1 VIDACD
7 RNGAVVILGSYYQRQ
22 DQILK
27 DEAAVRAGVVNVARW
42 VRDSGFTNVVL
53 EIAKESA
60 HPGFDHPILT
70 DIRGNNPVHV
80 LGKEHSIDPPGPDG
94 APAATDAVAFGKYVR
109 RSTRQSPDN
118 PHYPYSLQFNV
129 NPNGDIPE
137 LPLDAFWKGGL
148 EVTPSTSCRLSTSC
162 GSSADVMGNSRPRT
176 RACRLHRRHRNK
188 WRRAAGGRKRWTVN
202 RRCVRR

>member
-1 VIDACD
+1 M
-7 RNGAVVILGSYYQRQ
+7 
-22 DQILK
+22 
-27 DEAAVRAGVVNVARW
+27 RAGVVNVARW

-129 NPNGDIPE
+129 NSNGDIPE
-137 LPLDAFWKGGL
+137 LPLDAFWKAGSGGHAIYI
-148 EVTPSTSCRLSTSC
+148 VPSLDLVWKLSGRDGQFSPENTGLPPSPAAQEQVAARGGWKETVDSESALRTTLKMVIESMVKP
-162 GSSADVMGNSRPRT
+162 GSGIR
-176 RACRLHRRHRNK
+176 
-188 WRRAAGGRKRWTVN
+188 
-202 RRCVRR
+202 